1 MLRILGRHHPYALH
15 PRTEIHLKHVGNVDL
30 PDRPWQHRDFHAE
43 EIEILRLFFYG
54 IAFNMPICNVASNN
68 MNSDVK

>member
-30 PDRPWQHRDFHAE
+30 PDRPWQYQDFHAE
-43 EIEILRLFFYG
+43 EIENLRLFFYG
-54 IAFNMPICNVASNN
+54 IAFF
-68 MNSDVK
+68 